1 MTKIVGFLV
10 AAKKKK
16 YKTKQTQELEI
27 AVQMEP
33 SQLPVVLLSV
43 GALNLKASCSF
54 RRMSQLDSATMRR
67 TIFCQGQ
74 LSWSFPTFVL
84 ESYLPPHLQ
93 NFPVYLVEA
102 CALN

>member
-1 MTKIVGFLV
+1 MGHEDTGTLVGPVNLRGLAVMTKIVGFLV
-10 AAKKKK
+10 AAKKKKKK

-74 LSWSFPTFVL
+74 LS
-84 ESYLPPHLQ
+84 
-93 NFPVYLVEA
+93 
-102 CALN
+102 

>member
-1 MTKIVGFLV
+1 MGHEDTGTLVGPVNLRGWAVMTKIVGFLV

-74 LSWSFPTFVL
+74 LS
-84 ESYLPPHLQ
+84 
-93 NFPVYLVEA
+93 
-102 CALN
+102 

>member
-1 MTKIVGFLV
+1 MGHEDTGTLVGPVNLRGWAVMTKIVGFLV
-10 AAKKKK
+10 AAKKKKK

-74 LSWSFPTFVL
+74 LS
-84 ESYLPPHLQ
+84 
-93 NFPVYLVEA
+93 
-102 CALN
+102 

>member
-1 MTKIVGFLV
+1 MGHEDTGTLVGPVNLRGLAVMTKIVGFLV

-74 LSWSFPTFVL
+74 LS
-84 ESYLPPHLQ
+84 
-93 NFPVYLVEA
+93 
-102 CALN
+102 